1 MQLLDKIKNLTVP
14 DSRDLNTFSAIEIK
28 KHSNHLIGINNSN
41 EIAILF
47 DSKEPK
53 SKGDALE
60 FIELT
65 HNENCSILDGDNNLN
80 KNYSVLK
87 CSIQNIHLKELFLK
101 LLENIILEIPNQVS
115 QKEIS
120 ELTKN
125 IFDLF
130 AAIKKPSRETLIG
143 LWGELFII
151 NTSSNVEDLVKAWHP
166 ENTDRFDF
174 YSKNQALEI
183 KTTTSNNRIHNFSY
197 EQLSAANEKLV
208 ISSLMLRFNRSGK
221 SLDDLKKEIL
231 DQLQNKDL
239 RDKFDVNYY
248 KTIGDINHEDIEE
261 HKYDYSYAYENIKY
275 FDLLN
280 IPRLTEKPMEGVKK
294 IKYQSD
300 LTGIKSINLFEENS
314 FYNNLL
320 TSK

>member
-1 MQLLDKIKNLTVP
+1 VQLLDKIKNLTVP

-120 ELTKN
+120 QLTKN

-151 NTSSNVEDLVKAWHP
+151 NASNNVEDLVKAWHP
-166 ENTDRFDF
+166 ETTDRFDF
-174 YSKNQALEI
+174 YSQNQALEI

-197 EQLSAANEKLV
+197 EQLSASNEKLV
-208 ISSLMLRFNRSGK
+208 ISSLMLRFSRSGK

-231 DQLQNKDL
+231 DQVQNKDL
-239 RDKFDVNYY
+239 RDKLDINYY

-261 HKYDYSYAYENIKY
+261 HKYDYSYASENIKY
-275 FDLLN
+275 FDFLN

-314 FYNNLL
+314 FYKNLL
-320 TSK
+320 MPK